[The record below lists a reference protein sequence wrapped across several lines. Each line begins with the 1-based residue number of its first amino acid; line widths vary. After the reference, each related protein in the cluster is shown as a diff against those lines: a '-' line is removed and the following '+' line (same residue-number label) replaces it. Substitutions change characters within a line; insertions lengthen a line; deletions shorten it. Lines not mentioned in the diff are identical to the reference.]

1 MYQIIF
7 TESYTKLA
15 EKWIKKHPDL
25 KQKYYN
31 TIQLLELN
39 PFHNSLRLHKLQ
51 GSLSELFSVSIDMK
65 YRVIIDFIIEDN
77 KIIPLNIGD
86 HDIYKY

>member
-65 YRVIIDFIIEDN
+65 YRIIIDFVIEDS

-86 HDIYKY
+86 HDIYK